1 MKQPVPAIS
10 SKPVVSGP
18 GAQRRVV
25 AAIKQAI
32 ATGAYAPGARLPST
46 RALAAE
52 WGLSRTT
59 VSSAFEQL
67 LAEGYLETRPGAR
80 ARVAGGLTA
89 PLPARDQA
97 GDVPQAMS
105 LSAYGKRLQDFA
117 ALPLTTQPFA
127 LDFRYGELAGGD
139 FPTLAWRRAL
149 ANAVMRRPARL
160 RYGDPRGLPELRA
173 ALQGYLW
180 RGRGLRCEVD
190 DILVVNGSQQGLDL
204 SARLLVDPGDRV
216 VIEDPAYNLAR
227 QAFLTAG
234 AELAPQP
241 VDREGMQTAAL
252 PPARLAFVT
261 PSHQLPLGS
270 ILSAAR
276 RQELLAWAG
285 RHGATIIEDDYD
297 AEYRY
302 GIGPVPPLGSLD
314 RAGSVIYLG
323 TVSKTLSP
331 TVRLGYLVLPPA
343 LREVFARAKRMS
355 DRHAPELEQAALAE
369 LIDSG
374 AYERHL
380 RRIRRRNAER
390 RAALLRALRRHLG
403 ERVSI
408 AGTDAGLHVL
418 VWLDGLSQ
426 AREAELTER
435 AAALSLGIYGVSGFH
450 DRPDDPGRPAG
461 LVLGYAALDE
471 AQIEVGVERLAGVL
485 RDLGA

>member
-1 MKQPVPAIS
+1 MS
-10 SKPVVSGP
+10 RP

-25 AAIKQAI
+25 ATIKQAI
-32 ATGAYAPGARLPST
+32 ATGTYAPGASLPST

-59 VSSAFEQL
+59 VTAAFEQL

-80 ARVAGGLTA
+80 ARVAAGLAHPGPPRPSA
-89 PLPARDQA
+89 PASRPAK
-97 GDVPQAMS
+97 
-105 LSAYGKRLQDFA
+105 LSAYGRRLA
-117 ALPLTTQPFA
+117 AAEPIPWNPRPFA

-149 ANAVMRRPARL
+149 TKAVMRRPARL

-180 RGRGLRCEVD
+180 RGRGLRCEAD
-190 DILVVNGSQQGLDL
+190 DILMVNGSQQGLDL
-204 SARLLVDPGDRV
+204 CARLLVDPGDRV
-216 VIEDPAYNLAR
+216 VIEDPAYHLAR
-227 QAFLTAG
+227 QVFLTAG

-241 VDREGMQTAAL
+241 VDHEGMRAAAL

-270 ILSAAR
+270 ILSAPR
-276 RQELLAWAG
+276 RQELLAWAA
-285 RHGATIIEDDYD
+285 RFGAMIVEDDYD

-302 GIGPVPPLGSLD
+302 GIGPVPPLRALD
-314 RAGSVIYLG
+314 QAGSVIYLG

-331 TVRLGYLVLPPA
+331 TLRLGYLVLPPA
-343 LREVFARAKRMS
+343 LRELFARAKRMS
-355 DRHAPELEQAALAE
+355 DRHTPELEQAALAE
-369 LIDSG
+369 LIESG

-380 RRIRRRNAER
+380 RRVRRRNAER
-390 RAALLRALRRHLG
+390 RAVLLKALHEHLG
-403 ERVSI
+403 ERVAI
-408 AGTDAGLHVL
+408 AGTDAGLHV
-418 VWLDGLSQ
+418 VAWFDGLPQ

-435 AAALSLGIYGVSGFH
+435 AAAISLGIYGVSGFY
-450 DRPDDPGRPAG
+450 DRPGDPARCAG

-471 AQIEVGVERLAGVL
+471 PQIEAGVERLAAVL
-485 RDLGA
+485 KGLGLEAALRTPEPSS

>member
-1 MKQPVPAIS
+1 MR
-10 SKPVVSGP
+10 GP

-32 ATGAYAPGARLPST
+32 AAGAYAPGASLPST

-59 VSSAFEQL
+59 ITAAFEQL

-80 ARVAGGLTA
+80 ARVAAGLTDPGQPQPSA
-89 PLPARDQA
+89 PAPRPAE
-97 GDVPQAMS
+97 
-105 LSAYGKRLQDFA
+105 LSAYGRRLA
-117 ALPLTTQPFA
+117 ASAPIPWNPRPVA

-149 ANAVMRRPARL
+149 TKAVMRRPARL

-180 RGRGLRCEVD
+180 RGRGLRCEAD

-204 SARLLVDPGDRV
+204 CARLLVDPGDRV
-216 VIEDPAYNLAR
+216 VIEDPAYHLAR
-227 QAFLTAG
+227 QVFLTAG

-241 VDREGMQTAAL
+241 VDREGMRTATL
-252 PPARLAFVT
+252 PQARLAFVT

-270 ILSAAR
+270 ILSAPR
-276 RQELLAWAG
+276 RQELLAWAVS
-285 RHGATIIEDDYD
+285 HGAAIIEDDYD

-302 GIGPVPPLGSLD
+302 GIGPVPPLRALD

-331 TVRLGYLVLPPA
+331 TLRLGYLVLPPA

-374 AYERHL
+374 AYERPL
-380 RRIRRRNAER
+380 RRVRRRNAER

-471 AQIEVGVERLAGVL
+471 AQIEAGVERLAGVL